1 MFPTGLLTPEA
12 VAGLALLAFLP
23 RAKGQPVED
32 QLEVGFGW
40 LAWTLMLPEQ
50 QWQPLRKHS
59 TGLFLVCSLSHGSG
73 RSSHERLLR
82 SMC

>member
-32 QLEVGFGW
+32 QLEVGFR
-40 LAWTLMLPEQ
+40 LV
-50 QWQPLRKHS
+50 
-59 TGLFLVCSLSHGSG
+59 GLDANVAGATVAAPKKTQHRPFPCVQLEP
-73 RSSHERLLR
+73 R
-82 SMC
+82 